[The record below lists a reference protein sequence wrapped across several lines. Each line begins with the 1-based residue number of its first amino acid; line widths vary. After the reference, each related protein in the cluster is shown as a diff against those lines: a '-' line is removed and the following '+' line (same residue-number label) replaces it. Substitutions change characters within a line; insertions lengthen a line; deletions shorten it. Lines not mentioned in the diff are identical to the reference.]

1 MDEKK
6 YKLIS
11 VRKGKTKYG
20 KRIIEKVLHLDHTRI
35 SGNVFTLSN
44 VYIVDLHNRYRTHS
58 GFHLQARIV
67 YRECSEIKKKKKEGE
82 NGHRSI
88 AVILC
93 IY

>member
-1 MDEKK
+1 M
-6 YKLIS
+6 
-11 VRKGKTKYG
+11 
-20 KRIIEKVLHLDHTRI
+20 LHLDLTRI
-35 SGNVFTLSN
+35 SGNVFTLGN

-58 GFHLQARIV
+58 GIHLQARIV
-67 YRECSEIKKKKKEGE
+67 YRECSEIRKKKKEGE